1 MEENTPQPPAAD
13 RRQVILDAS
22 SQLFEQRGYYGTSLR
37 MIARGANI
45 SPSLLQKYF
54 PTKES
59 VIAAFVERAIDELD
73 AFVRFVRSEAELSE
87 DPSELLRR
95 IGSSYV
101 RFLNSMSGFYLTWLM
116 CPELVEPYRDS
127 LPHFIT
133 AGHKIL
139 AEALSKHTGMP
150 LEIAFLRVR
159 IFFSSLFGN
168 VIYYDRLGFPY
179 TREEGAARRLEVII
193 NSVLCDAL
201 EGESRAL
208 T

>member
-1 MEENTPQPPAAD
+1 
-13 RRQVILDAS
+13 
-22 SQLFEQRGYYGTSLR
+22 RGYYGTSLR
-37 MIARGANI
+37 MIARVANI

-73 AFVRFVRSEAELSE
+73 AFVRFVRSEATTTE
-87 DPSELLRR
+87 DPPELLRR

-101 RFLNSMSGFYLTWLM
+101 GFLNSMSGFYLTWLM

-139 AEALSKHTGMP
+139 AEVLSKRTGIP
-150 LEIAFLRVR
+150 LEITFLRVR
-159 IFFSSLFGN
+159 IFFGSLFGS
-168 VIYYDRLGFPY
+168 VIYYDRLGFPCA
-179 TREEGAARRLEVII
+179 RAEGAPLRLEAII
-193 NSVLCDAL
+193 DSVLCDAF
-201 EGESRAL
+201 EEKRAG
-208 T
+208 